1 MIILDEHNGYTTSF
15 TEFIK
20 NELFPI
26 IGIPRESW
34 APRTADV
41 MINLYE
47 IRNELQLIRNMTQN
61 ENHQLNNCINRLKS
75 RSTIIKDQAIA
86 DISRLFE

>member
-1 MIILDEHNGYTTSF
+1 MAETRRTLQNIN
-15 TEFIK
+15 EFIK
-20 NELFPI
+20 EELFPI
-26 IGIPRESW
+26 IGIPQESW
-34 APRTADV
+34 APRTSDI

-47 IRNELQLIRNMTQN
+47 IQNELQRIRNTTQN
-61 ENHQLNNCINRLKS
+61 ENQQLNNCINRLKF

>member
-1 MIILDEHNGYTTSF
+1 MAETRRTLQNIN
-15 TEFIK
+15 EFIK
-20 NELFPI
+20 NELFLI

-47 IRNELQLIRNMTQN
+47 IRNELQRIRNMIQDKN
-61 ENHQLNNCINRLKS
+61 QQLNNCINKLKS
-75 RSTIIKDQAIA
+75 RSTIIEDQAIA

>member
-1 MIILDEHNGYTTSF
+1 MAEARRTLQNIN
-15 TEFIK
+15 EFIK
-20 NELFPI
+20 DELFPV

-34 APRTADV
+34 APRNTDI

-47 IRNELQLIRNMTQN
+47 IQNELQRIRNTTQN

-75 RSTIIKDQAIA
+75 RSTIIEDQAIA
-86 DISRLFE
+86 DISQLFE

>member
-1 MIILDEHNGYTTSF
+1 MAEARRTLQNIN
-15 TEFIK
+15 EFIK
-20 NELFPI
+20 DELFPV

-34 APRTADV
+34 APRNTDI

-47 IRNELQLIRNMTQN
+47 IRNELQRIRNTTQN
-61 ENHQLNNCINRLKS
+61 ENNQLNNCINRLKS

>member
-1 MIILDEHNGYTTSF
+1 
-15 TEFIK
+15 
-20 NELFPI
+20 
-26 IGIPRESW
+26 
-34 APRTADV
+34 

-47 IRNELQLIRNMTQN
+47 IRNELQRIRNMTQN

-75 RSTIIKDQAIA
+75 RSTIIEDQAIA

>member
-1 MIILDEHNGYTTSF
+1 MSIIDTRRALQNIN
-15 TEFIK
+15 EFIK

-47 IRNELQLIRNMTQN
+47 IRNELQRIRNMTQN

-75 RSTIIKDQAIA
+75 RSTIIEDQAIA

>member
-1 MIILDEHNGYTTSF
+1 LISDYTIVESRNIN
-15 TEFIK
+15 EFIK
-20 NELFPI
+20 DELFPV

-34 APRTADV
+34 APRNTDI

-47 IRNELQLIRNMTQN
+47 IQNELQRIRNTTQN
-61 ENHQLNNCINRLKS
+61 ENNQLNNCINRLKS
-75 RSTIIKDQAIA
+75 RSTIIEDQAIA